1 MTNLDKISLVTGFD
15 PQYMSSALDDS
26 AHPVTYTLNIKGA
39 SDLQTRVIKSKHASV
54 EIPEL
59 DIRILPGVNSED
71 IICDVFGLLSRIET
85 AIQLGPSVEAGKKTE
100 LLENITCLKEGR
112 CLATLVLTDPSGL
125 SVIMGEADKEV
136 LNT

>member
-1 MTNLDKISLVTGFD
+1 MKKLDKISFLTGFD
-15 PQYMSSALDDS
+15 PEYISSALDDS

-54 EIPEL
+54 EIPEF
-59 DIRILPGVNSED
+59 DIRILPGDNSED
-71 IICDVFGLLSRIET
+71 IICDVFGLLCRIET
-85 AIQLGPSVEAGKKTE
+85 AIQIGPSVEADKKTE
-100 LLENITCLKEGR
+100 LLENMLCLKEGR

-136 LNT
+136 INT

>member
-1 MTNLDKISLVTGFD
+1 MDKISFLTGFD
-15 PQYMSSALDDS
+15 PQYMSSALEDS
-26 AHPVTYTLNIKGA
+26 AHPVTYTLSIKA
-39 SDLQTRVIKSKHASV
+39 ESDLQTRVIKSKHASV

-71 IICDVFGLLSRIET
+71 IICDVFGLLSQIET
-85 AIQLGPSVEAGKKTE
+85 AIRFGPSVEADKKTE

>member
-1 MTNLDKISLVTGFD
+1 MKLDKISFLTGFD
-15 PQYMSSALDDS
+15 PEYMSSALEDS
-26 AHPVTYTLNIKGA
+26 SHPVTYTLNIKGEA
-39 SDLQTRVIKSKHASV
+39 DLQTRVIKSKHASV

-59 DIRILPGVNSED
+59 DIRILPGDNSED

-85 AIQLGPSVEAGKKTE
+85 AIHIGPGVEEDKKIE

-125 SVIMGEADKEV
+125 SVIMGEANKEFI
-136 LNT
+136 NT